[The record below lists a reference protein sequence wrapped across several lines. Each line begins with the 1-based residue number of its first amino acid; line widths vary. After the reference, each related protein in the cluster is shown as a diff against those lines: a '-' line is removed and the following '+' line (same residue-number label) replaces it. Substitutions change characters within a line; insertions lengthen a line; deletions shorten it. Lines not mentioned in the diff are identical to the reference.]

1 MMHYQSWI
9 SLLIAQT
16 LTLLNQHQQQIEQKA
31 ANNQRTALES
41 ISELWKLCFG
51 FIYCISIYV
60 GTCFIE

>member
-31 ANNQRTALES
+31 ANNQRTALEMYFR
-41 ISELWKLCFG
+41 IVKALFWLYILYFNLCWHMFH
-51 FIYCISIYV
+51 
-60 GTCFIE
+60 